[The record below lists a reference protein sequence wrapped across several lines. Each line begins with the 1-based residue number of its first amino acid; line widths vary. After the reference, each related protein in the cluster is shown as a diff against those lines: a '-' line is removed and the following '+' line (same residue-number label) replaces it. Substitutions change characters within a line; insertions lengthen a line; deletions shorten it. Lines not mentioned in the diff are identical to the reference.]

1 VTPPASTTTGSSTLP
16 TTGANFVG
24 LLALA
29 GSFTVAGGTSVLARR
44 RLAQGVLAVARR
56 ATRGFAAAR

>member
-1 VTPPASTTTGSSTLP
+1 
-16 TTGANFVG
+16 VG

-29 GSFTVAGGTSVLARR
+29 GSFTVAGGTSLLARR

>member
-1 VTPPASTTTGSSTLP
+1 MTPPASTTTGSSTLP

-29 GSFTVAGGTSVLARR
+29 GSFTVAGGTSLLARR
-44 RLAQGVLAVARR
+44 RLALGLLAIARR